1 MPKKAEDKKTKEE
14 TEDKQE
20 EKPKKRIKTP
30 ELLRGFRDLLPEEQ
44 PYWDFLR
51 STVRGIADSYSFQR
65 LVTPVIEDKDLFIR
79 TVGKQTDI
87 VEKEMYQ
94 FETPGGEKVA
104 LRPEMTASFARA
116 YINHGMLDRP
126 QPVKLWDMGPL
137 FRHDRPQAGR
147 YRQFNQF
154 NFEVFGSEEPIIDAQ
169 LMVLLH
175 SIFKELG
182 LDVVMQVNSIGT
194 PQTRQEYKVE
204 LVAYYRSNRARI
216 CDECKRRLQKNPLRL
231 LDCKEEGCQEVR
243 AEAPMI
249 VDWLD
254 EDSKNHFMQVL
265 EFLDEIEVPYV
276 LNPHLV
282 RGLDYY
288 NRTVFEVYLAK
299 EDNGRSQ
306 SALGGGGRYDGLI
319 ELLGGREGTP
329 GCGFAVGMERV
340 VAALREQEVSIPVRR
355 PDIFFAQLGD
365 AARRRGLKIFEDF
378 RQAGIHVSEAF
389 GKGALKSQLDLAN
402 KLEVAYTIILGQK
415 EVLDDT
421 IIIRDMDSG
430 SQEIIDAKKVVE
442 ILKKKLAETGDKPIM
457 PPLDTE
463 TDLS

>member
-355 PDIFFAQLGD
+355 P
-365 AARRRGLKIFEDF
+365 
-378 RQAGIHVSEAF
+378 
-389 GKGALKSQLDLAN
+389 
-402 KLEVAYTIILGQK
+402 
-415 EVLDDT
+415 
-421 IIIRDMDSG
+421 
-430 SQEIIDAKKVVE
+430 
-442 ILKKKLAETGDKPIM
+442 
-457 PPLDTE
+457 
-463 TDLS
+463 

>member
-1 MPKKAEDKKTKEE
+1 MPKKSAAPKKGTSKKTTDKKEDKPTR
-14 TEDKQE
+14 
-20 EKPKKRIKTP
+20 RIKTP
-30 ELLRGFRDLLPEEQ
+30 ELLRGFRDILPEEQ

-51 STVRGIADSYSFQR
+51 EKVRLIANSYSFQR
-65 LVTPVIEDKDLFIR
+65 LVTPVLEETDLFIR

-87 VEKEMYQ
+87 VEKEMYS
-94 FETPGGEKVA
+94 FEAPGGEKVS

-116 YINHGMLDRP
+116 YINHGMIDRP

-147 YRQFNQF
+147 YRQFHQF
-154 NFEVFGSEEPIIDAQ
+154 NFEVFGSEEAIIDAQ
-169 LMVLLH
+169 LMVVLH
-175 SIFKELG
+175 ALFKELG
-182 LDVVMQVNSIGT
+182 LDVVMHVNSIGT
-194 PQTRQEYKVE
+194 AATRQEYKVE
-204 LVAYYRSNRARI
+204 LVAYYRSKRAHI
-216 CDECKRRLQKNPLRL
+216 CDDCKRRLQKNPLRL
-231 LDCKEEGCQEVR
+231 LDCKEEECQKIKE
-243 AEAPMI
+243 EAPQI

-288 NRTVFEVYLAK
+288 NRTVFEVYLAE
-299 EDNGRSQ
+299 EDVTRSQ

-329 GCGFAVGMERV
+329 GIGFAVGMERV
-340 VAALREQEVSIPVRR
+340 VSAMREAQVEIPDVHK
-355 PDIFFAQLGD
+355 PIIFFAQLGD

-378 RQAGIHVSEAF
+378 RQSGIKVAEAF

-402 KLEVAYTIILGQK
+402 KLGVAFTLILGQK

-421 IIIRDMDSG
+421 IIIRDMESG
-430 SQEIIDAKKVVE
+430 SQEIVDVKKIVALVE
-442 ILKKKLAETGDKPIM
+442 KKLQQKD
-457 PPLDTE
+457 
-463 TDLS
+463 